1 VERNSL
7 RTGVGLEGPARALA
21 KRKAGGKMVYNKS
34 ALVAD
39 KDYEDCVIHSVCN
52 HGNGEYTITF
62 SNGWSLYI
70 TEEVPVIPFGGMPV
84 RLYGR
89 GIGSYVRGVVIDGH
103 VVYYRT
109 AEEDQEYR
117 DAQMY
122 CKDATEWLRRWDS
135 GESVWSVEMG
145 GLGPGYEQ
153 AIQITAAEILRDLL
167 NRAIYDYRADKWE
180 TDEDQW
186 VRDRDC
192 IEKHVCGKDPVK
204 KLGLSGAQWGAA
216 LSLAINLYRRT
227 PIVVLTDPA
236 VKGREIRVSRT
247 FPQG

>member
-1 VERNSL
+1 MGSGKKQYNSL
-7 RTGVGLEGPARALA
+7 ALA
-21 KRKAGGKMVYNKS
+21 
-34 ALVAD
+34 AD
-39 KDYEDCVIHSVCN
+39 KSYTDHTICSVRSYDGGG
-52 HGNGEYTITF
+52 H
-62 SNGWSLYI
+62 
-70 TEEVPVIPFGGMPV
+70 EVTLDDGLCLGIPKETPVIPFKGMQI
-84 RLYGR
+84 RLYGHGLGSPVR
-89 GIGSYVRGVVIDGH
+89 GIVLDGH

-109 AEEDQEYR
+109 EEEDSNYR

-122 CKDATEWLRRWDS
+122 GEDATEWLRRWDA
-135 GESVWSVEMG
+135 GESVWSVAMG

-167 NRAIYDYRADKWE
+167 NGWLCGYRPDKWN
-180 TDEDQW
+180 TDKDQW
-186 VRDRDC
+186 DIDRDC

-216 LSLAINLYRRT
+216 MNLAISLYRRT